1 MSRAV
6 SSATIMK
13 GELSRKS
20 RFLGRWEN
28 RIFELGTDD
37 GEITLSCCKSEHS
50 NLENIWTVVG
60 VTSIKDL
67 PKQLRYCFDVSM
79 ANGKTVALSA
89 HTADEKKHWLKA
101 SRRNK

>member
-1 MSRAV
+1 MDVVGGGAV
-6 SSATIMK
+6 AQIEISWRES
-13 GELSRKS
+13 
-20 RFLGRWEN
+20 

-37 GEITLSCCKSEHS
+37 GEITLSCCKSEHG

-60 VTSIKDL
+60 VTSIKDR
-67 PKQLRYCFDVSM
+67 PKQMRNNCSDVSM

-101 SRRNK
+101 ITEE